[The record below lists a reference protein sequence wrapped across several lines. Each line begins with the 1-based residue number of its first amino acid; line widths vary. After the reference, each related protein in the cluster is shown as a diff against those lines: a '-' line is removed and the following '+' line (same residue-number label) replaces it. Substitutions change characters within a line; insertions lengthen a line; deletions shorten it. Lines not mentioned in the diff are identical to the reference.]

1 MSETAAVT
9 EVSRLELFFDL
20 VFVFTITQF
29 TTLLTQHPTLAGA
42 AQATVMLTI
51 VWWMYGGYAWL
62 TNLVPPDRAA
72 RRIAMMCGMAS
83 YLVLALAIPG
93 AFHGDGLAFG
103 LAYLLVVLV
112 HGGLF
117 TVSTR
122 PSLAVIYR
130 GFFPVNVA
138 FALIVV
144 AGGALGGTW
153 QYVLWAVAA
162 CAEWISPRLI
172 PDQSHLLG
180 AHHFVERHALVVLV
194 ALGESVVAVGIG
206 ASSAAL
212 GAGTLTA
219 IALGMATAGCL
230 WWTYFGADD
239 DRLREQGFVRAI
251 AMRRRLVGVRAFGLV
266 FVALLGA
273 VVAFAAGVRHA
284 VADPGS
290 ELAGA
295 QALELG
301 GGVALFIVADQL
313 SRAAMALGISAAR
326 LAAAAAALCTVP
338 LGMLL
343 PAGMQEA
350 ALAVVL
356 GGSFLLERRV
366 RTVFAAPAAG

>member
-1 MSETAAVT
+1 VSEPAEVAEVT
-9 EVSRLELFFDL
+9 RLELFFDL

-29 TTLLTQHPTLAGA
+29 TTLVTRHPTLAGA
-42 AQATVMLTI
+42 AQTAVMLAI

-72 RRIAMMCGMAS
+72 RRIAMICGMAS
-83 YLVLALAIPG
+83 YLVLALAIPN

-130 GFFPVNVA
+130 GFFPVNIA
-138 FALIVV
+138 FALAVV

-153 QYVLWAVAA
+153 QYVLWTLAA

-172 PDQSHLLG
+172 PDQSHLLA

-206 ASSAAL
+206 ASGSGL
-212 GAGTLTA
+212 DAGTLTA
-219 IALGMATAGCL
+219 IALGMAMAGCL
-230 WWTYFGADD
+230 WWAYFGAED
-239 DRLREQGFVRAI
+239 DRLREEGFTRAI
-251 AMRRRLVGVRAFGLV
+251 ATGRRLVGVRAFGLV

-284 VADPGS
+284 VTGPDAHLS
-290 ELAGA
+290 AA

-301 GGVALFIVADQL
+301 GGVALFLIADQL
-313 SRAAMALGISAAR
+313 SRSAMALGISATR
-326 LAAAAAALCTVP
+326 VVAAILALCTVP
-338 LGMLL
+338 VGALL
-343 PAGMQEA
+343 PAGVQEA
-350 ALAVVL
+350 ALVL
-356 GGSFLLERRV
+356 LLAAAFMVERHGQ
-366 RTVFAAPAAG
+366 TVFAGAPAG

>member
-1 MSETAAVT
+1 VTDTADVT

-29 TTLLTQHPTLAGA
+29 TTLLTRHPTAAAA
-42 AQATVMLTI
+42 AQAAVMLAI

-83 YLVLALAIPG
+83 YLVLALAIPR

-138 FALIVV
+138 FALVVV
-144 AGGALGGTW
+144 AGGALGGGW
-153 QYVLWAVAA
+153 QYALWTLAA

-206 ASSAAL
+206 ASGAGL

-219 IALGMATAGCL
+219 IALGMAMAGCL
-230 WWTYFGADD
+230 WWAYFGADD
-239 DRLREQGFVRAI
+239 DRLREEGFTRAI
-251 AMRRRLVGVRAFGLV
+251 AMGRRLVGVRAFGLV

-290 ELAGA
+290 HLSWA
-295 QALELG
+295 QAFELG
-301 GGVALFIVADQL
+301 GGAALFLMADQV
-313 SRAAMALGISAAR
+313 SRSAMALGISAAR
-326 LAAAAAALCTVP
+326 VAAALAALCTIPV
-338 LGMLL
+338 GALL
-343 PAGMQEA
+343 PAGVQEA
-350 ALAVVL
+350 ALAAVL
-356 GGSFLLERRV
+356 AASFALEPRV
-366 RTVFAAPAAG
+366 RTVFGAPASG

>member
-1 MSETAAVT
+1 MSEAAEVT

-29 TTLLTQHPTLAGA
+29 TTLLTRHPTAAGA
-42 AQATVMLTI
+42 AQTAVMLAI

-72 RRIAMMCGMAS
+72 RRIAMVCGMAS
-83 YLVLALAIPG
+83 YLVLALTIPR
-93 AFHGDGLAFG
+93 AFHGEGLTFG

-122 PSLAVIYR
+122 PSLAIIYR

-144 AGGALGGTW
+144 AGGAIGGAA
-153 QYVLWAVAA
+153 QYGLWTLVA
-162 CAEWISPRLI
+162 CAAWLSPRLI

-206 ASSAAL
+206 ASSASLDA
-212 GAGTLTA
+212 ATLTA
-219 IALGMATAGCL
+219 IALGMAMAGCL
-230 WWTYFGADD
+230 WWAYFGADD
-239 DRLREQGFVRAI
+239 DRLREAGFTRAI
-251 AMRRRLVGVRAFGLV
+251 AMGRRLVGVRAFGLV

-273 VVAFAAGVRHA
+273 VVATAAGVRHG

-290 ELAGA
+290 HLTGP

-301 GGVALFIVADQL
+301 GGVALFLVADQV
-313 SRAAMALGISAAR
+313 SRAAMALGISPAR
-326 LAAAAAALCTVP
+326 MTAAAAALCTTAV
-338 LGMLL
+338 GIAL
-343 PAGMQEA
+343 PAGLQEA
-350 ALAVVL
+350 ALVAVLTV
-356 GGSFLLERRV
+356 SFILERRSGPV
-366 RTVFAAPAAG
+366 AAPA